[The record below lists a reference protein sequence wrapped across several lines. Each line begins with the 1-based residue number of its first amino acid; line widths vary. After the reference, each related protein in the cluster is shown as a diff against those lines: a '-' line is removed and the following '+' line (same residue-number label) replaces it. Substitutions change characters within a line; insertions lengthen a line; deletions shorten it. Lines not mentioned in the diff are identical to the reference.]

1 MRTDLRLA
9 WLLTSG
15 SNRREWWRI
24 GLTVVGAASVATF
37 GAMAAAVASI
47 SGYVNLPVA
56 HGLLNNPGERRGVLL
71 ALVLLLIPGLGLLAQ
86 CARLGA
92 VHRDRRMACLRLAGA
107 APARVRRIAA
117 LESGPACLLGSVVGT
132 VAVAGSVLAAGQS
145 PARLWWMAAVMV
157 AVPAAGVAVSLAA
170 LRRVVA
176 SPLGEV
182 RRLPRSQGGGRAL
195 ALGAILL
202 VAAVTGGILT
212 LAYGPVGLAVPVL
225 FGALLLVGVGGVWV
239 SGGMARLAGRRYAAR
254 AESPALLIAAERLSA
269 DPWAAARTH
278 AAVLLVTVVGTGFM
292 GVREALL
299 DALSDQRLLTS
310 NDLDF
315 YTGGIDL
322 AGAAILVGL
331 LIVLVSV
338 AVSAA
343 ESVAAR
349 RRALAQQVA
358 AGVPRKVLSRAVLLE
373 TALPLAPALLVSG
386 AGGLAIGIWY
396 ASLTRYELT
405 LPYSALAVPP
415 LMLAA
420 CLLAAA
426 TSLPLLRRS
435 TQPTELRHT

>member
-37 GAMAAAVASI
+37 GAMASAVASI
-47 SGYVNLPVA
+47 SGYANLPVA

-71 ALVLLLIPGLGLLAQ
+71 ALLLLLIPGLGLLAQ

-117 LESGPACLLGSVVGT
+117 LESGLACLLGSVVGT
-132 VAVAGSVLAAGQS
+132 VTVAGSVLAAGQP

-195 ALGAILL
+195 AQGAILL
-202 VAAVTGGILT
+202 VAAVTGGILA
-212 LAYGPVGLAVPVL
+212 LAYGPAGLALPVL
-225 FGALLLVGVGGVWV
+225 FGALLLVGAGGVWV

-254 AESPALLIAAERLSA
+254 AENPALLIAAERLAA

-299 DALSDQRLLTS
+299 DALSDQRLLTPT
-310 NDLDF
+310 DLDF

-386 AGGLAIGIWY
+386 AGGLAVGIWY
-396 ASLTRYELT
+396 ASLTKHELT

-415 LMLAA
+415 LMLAT